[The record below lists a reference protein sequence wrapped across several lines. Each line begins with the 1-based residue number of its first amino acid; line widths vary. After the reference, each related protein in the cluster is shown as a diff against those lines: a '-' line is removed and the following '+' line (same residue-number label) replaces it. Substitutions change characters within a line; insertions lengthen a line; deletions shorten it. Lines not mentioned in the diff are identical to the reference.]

1 MDTLDKAAE
10 EAAVSPLGDDTEEH
24 RQQLESRIVDQM
36 AFAKAE
42 ISEKVARAIIS
53 YRIRLGLNQKQ
64 AAKAFNMKESALCRL
79 ERGDHVPNV
88 ETMLRI
94 ANVTG
99 TQLRLDFVET
109 TSVPRKSRAA

>member
-88 ETMLRI
+88 ETMLRV
-94 ANVTG
+94 ANMTG

-109 TSVPRKSRAA
+109 TTSVPRKSAA